1 MVCFIDDFVF
11 IEVVVS
17 WDFRDSIVFKTS
29 LSNDVVK
36 SSWVVT
42 VTWSL
47 TLRRVHS
54 RTVRCGWCSS
64 SYREI
69 NKLMELFSIFVT
81 LLSPVSAAN
90 ISSCKPLVPSNFL
103 EALYHG

>member
-47 TLRRVHS
+47 TLR
-54 RTVRCGWCSS
+54 
-64 SYREI
+64 
-69 NKLMELFSIFVT
+69 
-81 LLSPVSAAN
+81 
-90 ISSCKPLVPSNFL
+90 
-103 EALYHG
+103 